1 MNVMIDHAWQDFLKI
16 IRDEVGTRIVET
28 WIKAVHVSYFDAL
41 KKELYITAPN
51 LFVKNW
57 VEAHYKDLFK
67 RHFIRILGVD
77 TLTVFFTLET
87 IEPVVSI
94 QEVAK
99 VVPAIQ
105 ASDKKKRN
113 DITVRSK
120 SSTSSLIGLNQAY
133 QFETFIIGENNQFA
147 YASARAVAEK
157 LGSLYNPL
165 LLYGPSGLGKT
176 HLLHAIGNYVQS
188 HHPELSILYQTTDRF
203 VTEFI
208 NAVRFDSVSKFQAK
222 YKNIDLLL
230 IDDIQFMVGK
240 EQTQEIFFQIF
251 NSLYEAN
258 KQIVLSCDVFPRYLG
273 GLVDRLKTRL
283 EWGLVADVQIPTIT
297 TKIAILKRKAYEQRE
312 VLPEEVAFVIA
323 QQDIASVRELE
334 GALIRVLAYATLTN
348 QALTVD
354 LVKKVLLIRQ
364 ETNYVTSSVD
374 FKIIVDQVKKYFSYD
389 VTFLRSKDRTK
400 AVSLA
405 RHVAMYL
412 MKRYTN
418 ASLSEIGK
426 YLERNDHTT
435 IGHAINRIT
444 KLRNE
449 DENFSKTLRIIEEEL
464 RI

>member
-1 MNVMIDHAWQDFLKI
+1 MNVMIDQAWQDFLKI

-28 WIKAVHVSYFDAL
+28 WIKAVNLSYFDSL
-41 KKELYITAPN
+41 KKELYVTAPN

-57 VEAHYKDLFK
+57 VETHYKDLFK
-67 RHFIRILGVD
+67 RHFTRILGVD
-77 TLTVFFTLET
+77 TLIIHFTLET
-87 IEPVVSI
+87 IEPVIAV
-94 QEVAK
+94 QESAK

-105 ASDKKKRN
+105 VTSKKK
-113 DITVRSK
+113 K
-120 SSTSSLIGLNQAY
+120 SDVAIRPKNASYSMGLNLAY
-133 QFETFIIGENNQFA
+133 QFETFIVGENNQFA

-176 HLLHAIGNYVQS
+176 HLLHAIGNYVQM
-188 HHPELSILYQTTDRF
+188 HQPELSVLYQTTDRF

-208 NAVRFDSVSKFQAK
+208 NAVRFDTIPKFQAK

-251 NSLYEAN
+251 NALYEAN
-258 KQIVLSCDVFPRYLG
+258 KQIVLSCDVLPRYLG
-273 GLVDRLKTRL
+273 GLVDRLKSRL

-312 VLPEEVAFVIA
+312 VLSDDVAIAIA
-323 QQDIASVRELE
+323 QQDILSVRELE

-348 QALTVD
+348 QPLTTE

-364 ETNYVTSSVD
+364 DTGCVVSPVD
-374 FKIIVDQVKKYFSYD
+374 FKIIVDQVKKYFAYD
-389 VTFLRSKDRTK
+389 ISLLRSKDRSK

-435 IGHAINRIT
+435 IGHAVSRIT

-449 DENFSKTLRIIEEEL
+449 DENFSKILKNIEEEL
-464 RI
+464 RS